1 MLTYNMNN
9 KKDLPLYIYL
19 YNCIKND
26 ILSGFIQSGQ
36 KLPSKRALAKHLNI
50 SIVTVENAYSQL
62 LVEGYI
68 TSIEKSGYYVN
79 ELEHM
84 KGSSCL
90 IKPSQKEEEFEYSFF
105 ADLRSNRMRRDYFPF
120 SIWAKLMR
128 NVLSAHNEM
137 LLKTVPYNGIY
148 ELRLA
153 ISEFLHEFRGMQV
166 YPEQIIIGSGT
177 EYLYSRLIM
186 LLGDDYIWGV
196 ESVGNQ
202 KITHMYNMYH
212 ANWCY
217 VPMDLYGP
225 ISSRLSENSCNIL
238 HVSPSHHFPAGS
250 IMPIKRRQEL
260 LKWANSDS
268 RRYIIEDDY
277 DSEFRYVGQLSST
290 LYSMDYNNRVIYI
303 NTFSKTLIPS
313 LRISYMILPQD
324 LCEQYQSKLSFYSGT
339 VPSMEQYTLA
349 EFISSGYFERHIN
362 HMKNLYKGLRNKL
375 IASIRNSPLNDIC
388 TIEETAAGTHFLL
401 KIDTDKSDSVLTSDI
416 RSFDIDVAS
425 LSEYLADHND
435 NTHTLIINYSGIHLE
450 RIDETVK
457 RLYLGIIS

>member
-1 MLTYNMNN
+1 MLTYNMDATNG
-9 KKDLPLYIYL
+9 LPMYIHL

-26 ILSGFIQSGQ
+26 ILSGLFKSGQ
-36 KLPSKRALAKHLNI
+36 KLPSKRALSRHLNI

-62 LVEGYI
+62 LMEGYI

-79 ELEHM
+79 ELEQT
-84 KGSSCL
+84 KGASCL
-90 IKPSQKEEEFEYSFF
+90 IKASEKEDEFEYSFF

-120 SIWAKLMR
+120 SIWARLMR
-128 NVLSAHNEM
+128 NVLSEHNEM

-166 YPEQIIIGSGT
+166 FPSQIIIGSGT
-177 EYLYSRLIM
+177 EFLYSRLIT
-186 LLGDDYIWGV
+186 LLGRNYIWGV
-196 ESVGNQ
+196 ENIGNQ
-202 KITHMYNMYH
+202 KISHMYDMYN

-217 VPMDLYGP
+217 IPMDSDGP
-225 ISSRLSENSCNIL
+225 VCSGIPGNSCSIL
-238 HVSPSHHFPAGS
+238 HVSPSHHFPTGS

-260 LKWANSDS
+260 LKWVSD
-268 RRYIIEDDY
+268 RPGRYIIEDDY

-324 LCEQYQSKLSFYSGT
+324 LCDRYRSKLSFYSGT

-349 EFISSGYFERHIN
+349 EFISMGYFERHIN

-375 IASIRNSPLNDIC
+375 IDSIKNSPLNDIC

-401 KIDTDKSDSVLTSDI
+401 KINTKKSDSVLTSDI

-435 NTHTLIINYSGIHLE
+435 NTHILIINYSGIHSE

-457 RLYLGIIS
+457 RLYLGVIS